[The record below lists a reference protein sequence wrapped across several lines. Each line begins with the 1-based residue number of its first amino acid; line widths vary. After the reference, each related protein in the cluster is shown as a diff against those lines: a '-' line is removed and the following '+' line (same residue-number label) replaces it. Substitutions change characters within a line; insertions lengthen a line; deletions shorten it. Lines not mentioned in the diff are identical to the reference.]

1 MLKFQWLY
9 SRTLFFA
16 CSRWGPEL
24 VWRNRWIGKML
35 NWIGVPCFHPISLQG
50 AHVLYSQAEDNS
62 WEFDTLTRN
71 SFAALEDDFANDFG
85 EGQSHSNQAT
95 LRANQSRNLPSSLRL
110 LFEDGN
116 APSPQPEPRRLNLAI
131 PENSMVS
138 QFSPITPESTQENV
152 PPFLP
157 PSRARTPLK
166 NFMSNS
172 HDVVTPDPVQTSW
185 SLPTTDDVDEKQ
197 PSNRFAPD
205 SPDEFTR
212 PKLPA
217 EVESLTK
224 PTNAPVLRLEE
235 GRSKREDLDL
245 ASASSFQFPQ
255 PSKLNQATQRPPYRS
270 IESRPPPIRPF
281 MSQAA
286 HQNAHSLDTST
297 LSLPQDYA
305 PPSMARSRSATAPIP
320 PPTPSIDSDYSDFP
334 STIPENRRL
343 AELNFA
349 PSSRNTPGLKDV
361 LKVGTR
367 LPAPPLLMLT
377 MMCIDSVA
385 LI

>member
-1 MLKFQWLY
+1 MLTTIF
-9 SRTLFFA
+9 
-16 CSRWGPEL
+16 
-24 VWRNRWIGKML
+24 
-35 NWIGVPCFHPISLQG
+35 
-50 AHVLYSQAEDNS
+50 SQSEDNS

-71 SFAALEDDFANDFG
+71 SFAALEDDFASDFG

-131 PENSMVS
+131 PEASMVS
-138 QFSPITPESTQENV
+138 QFSPITPESTQDNV

-157 PSRARTPLK
+157 PSRTRTPLK
-166 NFMSNS
+166 NFTSSS
-172 HDVVTPDPVQTSW
+172 HDVVASGPVQTSW
-185 SLPTTDDVDEKQ
+185 SPPVDDVEEKQ
-197 PSNRFAPD
+197 SSDRFMPD
-205 SPDEFTR
+205 SPDEVTR
-212 PKLPA
+212 LKLSMDVKSAPKPSITPL
-217 EVESLTK
+217 S
-224 PTNAPVLRLEE
+224 RLDE
-235 GRSKREDLDL
+235 GRSRRDDLDL

-270 IESRPPPIRPF
+270 IENRPPPIRPF

-286 HQNAHSLDTST
+286 HQNAHSLDAST
-297 LSLPQDYA
+297 ISLPHDYT

-320 PPTPSIDSDYSDFP
+320 PPTPGVDADYSDFP
-334 STIPENRRL
+334 STIAENKRL

-361 LKVGTR
+361 LKVGLR
-367 LPAPPLLMLT
+367 LLVPPLLMLT
-377 MMCIDSVA
+377 MVCIDPVA
-385 LI
+385 FVQPPYGNG